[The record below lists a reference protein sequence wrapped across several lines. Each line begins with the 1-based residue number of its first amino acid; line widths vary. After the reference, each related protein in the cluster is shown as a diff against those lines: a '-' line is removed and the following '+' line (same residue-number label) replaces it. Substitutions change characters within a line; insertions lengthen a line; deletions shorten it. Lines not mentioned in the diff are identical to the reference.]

1 MVRHMTG
8 DAAKVTVYT
17 PGGCSCV
24 ESTVV
29 GCLFCCHCCDGER
42 LANRLAFFPPN
53 PPSYALAQESESG
66 KIHARYVGASYQ
78 IMYGRVMAQFECD
91 LVPTRRGSR
100 IVTMFLA
107 SPTSR
112 ATEKGGKGRGN
123 RTPGD
128 AGSPQTTTTV
138 VDRTP
143 TLILSHGNAVDVALY
158 LPFARYLRDA
168 LEVNVLA
175 YDYTG
180 YGCSDGHPRAAVSD
194 VHADL
199 EAAVRHAVVN
209 KRCDP
214 STIVLYGQSIGS
226 GPTVRY
232 ASELGRR
239 RREITGSAYESAYR
253 GGDRLS
259 SGDAKSAASRPRRG
273 SRSSGSV
280 HPGGGAVCLVGGE
293 GGRDADPCADPR
305 SSDPSGRRDDGDGEK
320 DLFSVGGVV
329 LVSPIASG
337 LRVLSSDEDADCC
350 APSRVFSACDVFPNY
365 RLATRVDRP
374 TLVIHGTRDVEVPMF
389 HGAAIADEIDA
400 EATES
405 PAPYWVAGAGHA
417 DVFERNP
424 PEFVAAIQRLIRI
437 VERRANEE
445 NGETST
451 REDEDEDEDEDGGG
465 STPSNAEPATLFES
479 PGANAAGEGTPPPP
493 PREKGRDRGAPVVA
507 QEMTRDG

>member
-53 PPSYALAQESESG
+53 PPSYALAQEPESG

-239 RREITGSAYESAYR
+239 NGVTRSAYESEK
-253 GGDRLS
+253 GDDRLS

-465 STPSNAEPATLFES
+465 STPSNAEPATFDES
-479 PGANAAGEGTPPPP
+479 PGANSAGEGPPPPP